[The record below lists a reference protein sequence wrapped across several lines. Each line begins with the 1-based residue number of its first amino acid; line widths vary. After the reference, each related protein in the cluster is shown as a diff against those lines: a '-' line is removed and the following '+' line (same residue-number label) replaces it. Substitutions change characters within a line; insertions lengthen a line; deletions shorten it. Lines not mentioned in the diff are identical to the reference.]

1 MTLRPATA
9 ADVAAVAALD
19 RDLFGPDAW
28 SEAQVAE
35 ELLGE
40 DRHAW
45 VVGKPLHGYVV
56 TRTVGDTT
64 DLHRI
69 AVHPDHSR
77 AGLARALLAAAASA
91 SAGRRMLLEVSAR
104 NTGAVAFY
112 AAAGFVEIG
121 RRRGYY
127 RDGSDALVM
136 QREAGG

>member
-1 MTLRPATA
+1 VTVRPATA

-28 SEAQVAE
+28 SEAQVAD

-45 VVGKPLHGYVV
+45 VAGEPLHGYVV
-56 TRTVGDTT
+56 TRIVGDTA

-69 AVHPDHSR
+69 AVHPDHRR
-77 AGLARALLAAAASA
+77 AGLARKLLGAAASP
-91 SAGRRMLLEVSAR
+91 STGRRMLLEVSAR
-104 NTGAVAFY
+104 NTGALAFY
-112 AAAGFVEIG
+112 AASGFVEIG

-136 QREAGG
+136 QREAEG